1 MKLKLNIRFF
11 VLIAAV
17 LFSDNLSAQITQQR
31 LENDPVTGAGI
42 FRPYFLSVDEV
53 ASMSSDGG
61 GRYEPFY
68 ISHFGRHGSRYYS
81 QPKSWQHTIDCLNA
95 AKEEGILTE
104 KGERLYCYVK
114 TIFDAHDQMYG
125 ELAPLGAVEH
135 RQIARRMFTREK
147 KVFTSKKRT
156 QVRCAASVVARCL
169 MSMANFTEE
178 LSSLAP
184 DLDVSYL
191 AGRRYNNEYLNAQA
205 EDFSMESAR
214 ILDSIKVASLRPET
228 LIKEYFTDA
237 GRACRIVTDRYAFEM
252 GLYYFWAICHDLDFL
267 NIDMTPLIPIEEL
280 LRCVKVDN
288 AYRYANVCVS
298 EEFGKYTRVKGV
310 KLLRDFVAKAGD
322 ALQEDSKI
330 AADFRFAHDS
340 AFLPMCALL
349 GIEGY
354 PIYTV
359 EEAHRSWNA
368 ADVVPM
374 CSNLQMV
381 FYKDGHDILVKV
393 LVNER
398 EASIRSLTPV
408 QDRYYRW
415 DDIRQMIEK
424 L

>member
-1 MKLKLNIRFF
+1 
-11 VLIAAV
+11 
-17 LFSDNLSAQITQQR
+17 
-31 LENDPVTGAGI
+31 
-42 FRPYFLSVDEV
+42 
-53 ASMSSDGG
+53 
-61 GRYEPFY
+61 
-68 ISHFGRHGSRYYS
+68 
-81 QPKSWQHTIDCLNA
+81 
-95 AKEEGILTE
+95 
-104 KGERLYCYVK
+104 
-114 TIFDAHDQMYG
+114 
-125 ELAPLGAVEH
+125 
-135 RQIARRMFTREK
+135 
-147 KVFTSKKRT
+147 
-156 QVRCAASVVARCL
+156 
-169 MSMANFTEE
+169 
-178 LSSLAP
+178 
-184 DLDVSYL
+184 
-191 AGRRYNNEYLNAQA
+191 
-205 EDFSMESAR
+205 
-214 ILDSIKVASLRPET
+214 
-228 LIKEYFTDA
+228 
-237 GRACRIVTDRYAFEM
+237 
-252 GLYYFWAICHDLDFL
+252 
-267 NIDMTPLIPIEEL
+267 
-280 LRCVKVDN
+280 VKVDN

-359 EEAHRSWNA
+359 EEAHMSWNA